1 LIFRHFSW
9 NSRVD
14 VIPTSWFTSLV
25 ATIIGQHNNG
35 TQCTLK
41 TFGDTNLKF
50 SKNIKNIL
58 SKFFLKI
65 FEKNFLF
72 QILFVSKY
80 WILKLSLTKSRN
92 SYWNIVI
99 KHPIRIVLQ
108 GTPTQVLVL
117 LWSSRLIFTTFYL
130 ETSYWRHYNVSII
143 GHHDYIQETRLHYRH
158 LEIKK

>member
-1 LIFRHFSW
+1 MIFRHFSW

-14 VIPTSWFTSLV
+14 VIPTPWFTSLV

-50 SKNIKNIL
+50 SKNIKKIL
-58 SKFFLKI
+58 SKFFSKI
-65 FEKNFLF
+65 FF
-72 QILFVSKY
+72 QNLFVSKY
-80 WILKLSLTKSRN
+80 WILKLSLIKLRN

-108 GTPTQVLVL
+108 GTPYSGSCIIVVITINFYDL
-117 LWSSRLIFTTFYL
+117 LSWNIILTSFQRQYYWSPWLYTGNQITL
-130 ETSYWRHYNVSII
+130 
-143 GHHDYIQETRLHYRH
+143 
-158 LEIKK
+158 